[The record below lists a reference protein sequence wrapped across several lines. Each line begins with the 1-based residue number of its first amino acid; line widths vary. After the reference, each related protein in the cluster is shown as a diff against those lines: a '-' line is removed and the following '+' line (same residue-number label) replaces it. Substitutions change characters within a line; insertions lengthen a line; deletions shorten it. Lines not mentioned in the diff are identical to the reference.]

1 MKRLRWQILVVA
13 VTLVV
18 VAVLLLSQQ
27 PIVTTT
33 LSQPSSGGI
42 YSEGLIGSLSRL
54 NPLLDWNNPA
64 DCDVDR
70 LVFSGLIKF
79 DAHGLPQPDLAES
92 WGATPDGTVY
102 NFTLRSDAVWQ
113 DGTPVTSDDVLFTI
127 NLLKSNSFFPQDIK
141 DLWNQITVTKL
152 DDKNLK
158 FTLPEPFAP
167 FLDYLTFGIL
177 PQHILAAT
185 PANQLASASFNINP
199 IGSGPYKFD
208 HFVVESG
215 HVAGVVLTLNDN
227 YYGQKPY
234 IQQVVFRY
242 YPDSK
247 SAYDAFKQGEVLGV
261 SQLSLDVLPKALSDP
276 NLYVYTSS
284 LPQISMVMLNLN
296 NNEVPFFQN
305 ANVRHALMM
314 GLNRDYI
321 VSAFLKGEGIVADS
335 PILPGSWAYYD
346 GIQHIG
352 YDPEAAVSLLKQEG
366 YVIPASGGTVR
377 AKDNQSLS
385 FTLLYPQDTL
395 HAQIAK
401 MIQQNWAQMGVQAN
415 IQGMPYDQL
424 IANALTPRT
433 YQAALVDLNLAHT
446 PDPDPYPFWHQSEAT
461 GGQNYSQWS
470 NPAASE
476 YLEQARTETDFT
488 VRARLYRNFQ
498 VVFSNDLPSLPLYY
512 PVYNYG
518 VSEQVHGVQLPL
530 PIYDISD
537 RLSFIEDWYL
547 VTSRTIEPTLAPTIS
562 K

>member
-13 VTLVV
+13 ITLIV

-27 PIVTTT
+27 PILAPI

-42 YSEGLIGSLSRL
+42 YSEGLIGSLGRL
-54 NPLLDWNNPA
+54 NPLLDWNNPT
-64 DCDVDR
+64 DRDVDS

-79 DAHGLPQPDLAES
+79 DSRGLPQPDLAES
-92 WGATPDGTVY
+92 WVATPDGTVY
-102 NFTLRSDAVWQ
+102 NFTLRSNAVWQ
-113 DGTPVTSDDVLFTI
+113 DGTPVTSDDVIFTI
-127 NLLKSNSFFPQDIK
+127 DLIKSSSFFPQDIK

-152 DDKNLK
+152 NDQNLK

-177 PQHILAAT
+177 PKHILAST
-185 PANQLASASFNINP
+185 PANQLASANFNINP
-199 IGSGPYKFD
+199 VGSGPYKFD

-215 HVAGVVLTLNDN
+215 HVAGIVLTLSDN

-261 SQLSLDVLPKALSDP
+261 SQLTSDVLPEALADP
-276 NLYVYTSS
+276 DLMVYTTS
-284 LPQISMVMLNLN
+284 LPQMSIVLLNLN
-296 NNEVPFFQN
+296 NNAVSFFQD
-305 ANVRHALMM
+305 ANVRRAMM
-314 GLNRDYI
+314 LGLNRDYI
-321 VSAFLKGEGIVADS
+321 ISAFLKGQGIVADG

-346 GIQHIG
+346 GIEHIG
-352 YDPEAAVSLLKQEG
+352 YDPDAAVSLLKQEG
-366 YVIPASGGTVR
+366 YVIPSSGGTVR
-377 AKDNQSLS
+377 SKDNQSLS
-385 FTLLYPQDTL
+385 FTLLYPQDAL

-401 MIQQNWAQMGVQAN
+401 AIQQDWAQIGVQAN

-424 IANALTPRT
+424 VSNSLAPRS
-433 YQAALVDLNLAHT
+433 YESALVDLNLART

-461 GGQNYSQWS
+461 GGQNYSQWD
-470 NPAASE
+470 NRDASE

-488 VRARLYRNFQ
+488 VRARLYHNFQ
-498 VVFSNDLPSLPLYY
+498 VVFTKDLPSLPLYY

-518 VSEQVHGVQLPL
+518 VSSQVHGVQIPM
-530 PIYDISD
+530 PMYDTSN
-537 RLSFIEDWYL
+537 RLSFLSDWYL
-547 VTSRTIEPTLAPTIS
+547 VTRRTIEQTAVPTAP
-562 K
+562 

>member
-1 MKRLRWQILVVA
+1 MRRLRWQILVVA
-13 VTLVV
+13 VTLII

-27 PIVTTT
+27 PILAPT

-42 YSEGLIGSLSRL
+42 YSEGLIGSLGRL
-54 NPLLDWNNPA
+54 NPLLDWNNPV
-64 DCDVDR
+64 DRDVDS

-79 DAHGLPQPDLAES
+79 DSHGLPQPDLAES

-102 NFTLRSDAVWQ
+102 NFTLRSNAVWQ
-113 DGTPVTSDDVLFTI
+113 DGTPVTSDDVIFTVDLI
-127 NLLKSNSFFPQDIK
+127 KSSSFFPQDIK

-152 DDKNLK
+152 DDQNIK

-167 FLDYLTFGIL
+167 FLDYLAFGLL
-177 PQHILAAT
+177 PKHLLAST
-185 PANQLASASFNINP
+185 PANQLASANFNISP

-215 HVAGVVLTLNDN
+215 HVAGIVLTLSDN

-261 SQLSLDVLPKALSDP
+261 SQLTSDVLSQALADP
-276 NLYVYTSS
+276 NLMVYTSS
-284 LPQISMVMLNLN
+284 LPQMSIVLLNLN
-296 NNEVPFFQN
+296 NNEVSFFQD
-305 ANVRHALMM
+305 ANIRRALLL

-321 VSAFLKGEGIVADS
+321 VSAFLKGEGIVADG
-335 PILPGSWAYYD
+335 PILPGSWAHYD
-346 GIQHIG
+346 GIEHIG
-352 YDPEAAVSLLKQEG
+352 YDPDAAISLLKAEG
-366 YVIPASGGTVR
+366 YVIPSSGGTVR
-377 AKDNQSLS
+377 SKDTQSLS
-385 FTLLYPQDTL
+385 FTLLYPQDAL

-401 MIQQNWAQMGVQAN
+401 AIQQDWAQIGVQAN

-424 IANALTPRT
+424 ISNSLTSRN
-433 YQAALVDLNLAHT
+433 YQAALVDLNLART

-461 GGQNYSQWS
+461 GGQNYSQWD
-470 NPAASE
+470 NRAASE

-498 VVFSNDLPSLPLYY
+498 VVFTKDLPSLPLYY

-518 VSEQVHGVQLPL
+518 VSAQVHGVEVPMPL
-530 PIYDISD
+530 FDTSN
-537 RLSFIEDWYL
+537 RLNFIADWYL
-547 VTSRTIEPTLAPTIS
+547 VTRRTIEQTPMPTAP
-562 K
+562 

>member
-13 VTLVV
+13 ITLVV

-27 PIVTTT
+27 PILAPT

-42 YSEGLIGSLSRL
+42 YSEGLIGSLGRL
-54 NPLLDWNNPA
+54 NPLLDWNNPT
-64 DCDVDR
+64 DRDVDS

-79 DAHGLPQPDLAES
+79 DASGLPQPDLAKS

-102 NFTLRSDAVWQ
+102 NFTLRSNAVWQ
-113 DGTPVTSDDVLFTI
+113 DGTPVTSDDVIFTI
-127 NLLKSNSFFPQDIK
+127 DLIKSSSFFPQDIK

-152 DDKNLK
+152 DDQNLK

-177 PQHILAAT
+177 PKHLLAST
-185 PANQLASASFNINP
+185 PANQLASANFNISP
-199 IGSGPYKFD
+199 VGSGPYKFD

-215 HVAGVVLTLNDN
+215 HVAGIVLTLSDN
-227 YYGQKPY
+227 YYGTKPY

-247 SAYDAFKQGEVLGV
+247 SAYDAFKQGEVLGI
-261 SQLSLDVLPKALSDP
+261 SQLTSDVLPEALADP
-276 NLYVYTSS
+276 NLMVYTTS
-284 LPQISMVMLNLN
+284 LPQMSIVLLNLN
-296 NNEVPFFQN
+296 NNAVSFLQD
-305 ANVRHALMM
+305 ANVRRALML

-321 VSAFLKGEGIVADS
+321 ISAFLKGEGIVADG

-346 GIQHIG
+346 GIEHIE
-352 YDPEAAVSLLKQEG
+352 YDPDAAVSLLKQES
-366 YVIPASGGTVR
+366 YVIPSSGGTVR
-377 AKDNQSLS
+377 SKGNQSLS
-385 FTLLYPQDTL
+385 FTLLYPQDAL
-395 HAQIAK
+395 HTQIAK
-401 MIQQNWAQMGVQAN
+401 AIQQDWAQIGVQAN

-424 IANALTPRT
+424 ISSSLTSRN
-433 YQAALVDLNLAHT
+433 YEAALVDLNLART

-461 GGQNYSQWS
+461 GGQNYSQWD
-470 NPAASE
+470 NRAASE

-498 VVFSNDLPSLPLYY
+498 VVFTKDLPSLTLYY

-518 VSEQVHGVQLPL
+518 VSSQVHGVQIPL
-530 PIYDISD
+530 PMYDTSN
-537 RLSFIEDWYL
+537 RLSFLSDWYL
-547 VTSRTIEPTLAPTIS
+547 VTRRTIEQTAVPTAP
-562 K
+562 

>member
-13 VTLVV
+13 ITLIV

-27 PIVTTT
+27 PILAPT

-42 YSEGLIGSLSRL
+42 YSEGLIGSLGRL
-54 NPLLDWNNPA
+54 NPLLDWNNPT
-64 DCDVDR
+64 DRDVDS

-79 DAHGLPQPDLAES
+79 DSSGLPQPDLAES

-102 NFTLRSDAVWQ
+102 NFTLRPNAVWQ
-113 DGTPVTSDDVLFTI
+113 DGAPVTSDDVLFTI
-127 NLLKSNSFFPQDIK
+127 DLIKSSSFFPQDIK

-152 DDKNLK
+152 NDQNLK

-177 PQHILAAT
+177 PKHILAST
-185 PANQLASASFNINP
+185 PANQLASANFNISP
-199 IGSGPYKFD
+199 VGSGPYKFD

-215 HVAGVVLTLNDN
+215 HVAGIVLTLSEN
-227 YYGQKPY
+227 YYGAKPY

-247 SAYDAFKQGEVLGV
+247 SAYDAFKQGEVLGIG
-261 SQLSLDVLPKALSDP
+261 QLTSDVLPEALADP
-276 NLYVYTSS
+276 NLMVYTTS
-284 LPQISMVMLNLN
+284 LPQMSIVLLNLN
-296 NNEVPFFQN
+296 NNAVSFLQD
-305 ANVRHALMM
+305 ANVRRALML

-321 VSAFLKGEGIVADS
+321 ISAFLKGEGIVADG

-346 GIQHIG
+346 GIEHIG
-352 YDPEAAVSLLKQEG
+352 YDPDKAVSLLKQEG
-366 YVIPASGGTVR
+366 YVIPSSGGTVR
-377 AKDNQSLS
+377 SKGNQSLS
-385 FTLLYPQDTL
+385 FTLLYPQDAL

-401 MIQQNWAQMGVQAN
+401 AIQQDWAQIGVQAN

-424 IANALTPRT
+424 ISSSLTSRS
-433 YQAALVDLNLAHT
+433 YEAAVVDLNLART

-461 GGQNYSQWS
+461 GGQNYSQWD
-470 NPAASE
+470 NRAASE

-498 VVFSNDLPSLPLYY
+498 VVFTKDLPSLPLYY

-518 VSEQVHGVQLPL
+518 VSSQVHGVQIPM
-530 PIYDISD
+530 PMYDTSN
-537 RLSFIEDWYL
+537 RLSFLSDWYL
-547 VTSRTIEPTLAPTIS
+547 VTRRTIEQTAVPTAP
-562 K
+562 